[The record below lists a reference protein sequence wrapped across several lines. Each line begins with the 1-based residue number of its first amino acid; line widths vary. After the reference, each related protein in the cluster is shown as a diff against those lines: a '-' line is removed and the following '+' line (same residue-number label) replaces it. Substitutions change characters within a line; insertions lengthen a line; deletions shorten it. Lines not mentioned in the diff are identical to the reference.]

1 MDLMP
6 LSANTVSARASAA
19 TRRVVLGGVLL
30 AGACVLGLV
39 EAGVASSL
47 PGVRLGLANIAV
59 LVALV
64 SLGEGPALAVSI
76 LRVGIVGLAT
86 GSLFGPTSA
95 LAIAGALAAWAAMAL
110 ALRGSVRF
118 SLVGVS
124 IAGSAAHVT
133 AQFLVAALLAGA
145 PGVLRLASFSLLASL
160 LFGIATGLV
169 ARLVISRLEG
179 SAATGR

>member
-1 MDLMP
+1 MDSTL
-6 LSANTVSARASAA
+6 LSANAGTSRTSAA
-19 TRRVVLGGVLL
+19 TRRTVLAGVLL
-30 AGACVLGLV
+30 AGACVLGLL
-39 EAGVASSL
+39 EAGVASPV

-86 GSLFGPTSA
+86 GTLFGPTSA
-95 LAIAGALAAWAAMAL
+95 LAVAGAFVAWAAMAI
-110 ALRGSVRF
+110 ALRSPARF
-118 SLVGVS
+118 SLVGIS
-124 IAGSAAHVT
+124 IAGSAAHVS
-133 AQFLVAALLAGA
+133 AQFAVAAILVGT
-145 PGVLRLASFSLLASL
+145 PGILGLASFSLLASL

-179 SAATGR
+179 SVLTGR